1 MKQQIRKGV
10 FETNSSSTHAMAV
23 QTAPNVLYGIYT
35 NMSDE
40 DIDKYNEQDD
50 VKNGWRCKILHK
62 SDLPAI
68 IKFHGDEFGWEVRTY
83 TSDNYE
89 AKASYLWTLMSELLS
104 YEEFD
109 EAVKHFT
116 KWFEEEGII
125 PEFQEYERSDYSYLG
140 ECSYLPSHVK
150 LIPGDDDEEDKW
162 FYVDHADDAE
172 DFVLYVISR
181 KNNLFNYLFGDS
193 FIKTGNDNVD
203 CDISLCTEDE
213 HWSFDCTH
221 KKFYKGN

>member
-1 MKQQIRKGV
+1 MKRQVRQGV

-35 NMSDE
+35 NKSDE
-40 DIDKYNEQDD
+40 EIDKYNEQDD

-109 EAVKHFT
+109 EAVKRFT
-116 KWFEEEGII
+116 KWFEEEGVT
-125 PEFQEYERSDYSYLG
+125 PEFQEYERSDYSYLD
-140 ECSYLPSHVK
+140 ECVYLPSHVK

-172 DFVLYVISR
+172 DFLLYVISR

-193 FIKTGNDNVD
+193 FIKTGNDNIE
-203 CDISLCTEDE
+203 CDISLCSEDE
-213 HWSFDCTH
+213 HWQFDCTH

>member
-23 QTAPNVLYGIYT
+23 QTYPNVMYGIYA
-35 NMSDE
+35 NLSDE
-40 DIDKYNEQDD
+40 AIETHNNSDE
-50 VKNGWRCKILHK
+50 VKEGWQCKLIK
-62 SDLPAI
+62 KEDLPSI
-68 IKFHGDEFGWEVRTY
+68 ITFYEGEFGWEIRTIKPDDY
-83 TSDNYE
+83 VT
-89 AKASYLWTLMSELLS
+89 KASYLYTLMSELLS

-109 EAVKHFT
+109 EAVKRIE
-116 KWFEEEGII
+116 KWLKEEGIAA
-125 PEFQEYERSDYSYLG
+125 EFQPYEKINKVHMNEYK
-140 ECSYLPSHVK
+140 YLPSMVK
-150 LIPGDDDEEDKW
+150 LIRENEHDWG
-162 FYVDHADDAE
+162 YVDHADDAE